1 MLDRKLIR
9 ENPEFVRAQAARK
22 HISAPVEEF
31 LEVDTRYRANKTEL
45 DRANAESNQIA
56 KSIGMLIGQ
65 GKKEEAEA
73 AKAQTADLKAR
84 IKDLEEND
92 RFLEAELRAVEL
104 KFPNLPHESAPDGKD
119 ETENVVRREWG
130 TKPEATKPH
139 WEIATELGIIDFDR
153 ASKISGSG
161 FAVYVGQG
169 AKLVRALVG
178 YMADLQ
184 VRDNG
189 YTEVYPPCMISSQSL
204 EGTGNLPKFAE
215 DLYKCENDDLW
226 MAPTAEVPVTNLLR
240 DEILPLEAL
249 PVKLAAYTPCF
260 RREAGSAGR
269 ETRGILRTHQ
279 FDKVE
284 LVKFVE
290 PSTSYQELEELVQ
303 DAEDVLQ
310 TLGLHYR
317 VLELCTGDMGDKPCK
332 IYDLEVWS
340 PGMGTYLEVS
350 SCSNFEAF
358 QARRSAIRFRRE
370 PKASPEFVHIL
381 NGSGLAVPRVLAAII
396 ESGYRDGVITIP
408 KALRPYTGFET
419 IGKQKTLGS

>member
-1 MLDRKLIR
+1 MLDRKLLR
-9 ENPEFVRAQAARK
+9 ENPEFVRTQAARK
-22 HISAPVEEF
+22 HINAPVDEF
-31 LEVDTRYRANKTEL
+31 LETDARYRANKTEL

-56 KSIGMLIGQ
+56 KSIGALIGQ
-65 GKKEEAEA
+65 GKKDEAEA
-73 AKAQTADLKAR
+73 AKAQTAELKTR
-84 IKDLEEND
+84 IKELEEKD
-92 RFLEAELRAVEL
+92 RFLDAELRAVEL
-104 KFPNLPHESAPDGKD
+104 KFPNLPHESAPDGRD

-130 TKPEATKPH
+130 AKPEPTKPH

-169 AKLVRALVG
+169 AKLVRALIS

-189 YTEVYPPCMISSQSL
+189 YTEVYPPCMVSSQSL

-279 FDKVE
+279 FDKLE

-290 PSTSYQELEELVQ
+290 PSTSYQELESLVT

-340 PGMGTYLEVS
+340 PGMETYLEVS

-358 QARRSAIRFRRE
+358 QARRSAIRFRRDA
-370 PKASPEFVHIL
+370 KASPEFVHIL
-381 NGSGLAVPRVLAAII
+381 NGSGLAVPRLLAALV
-396 ESGYRDGVITIP
+396 ESNYKDGVIAIP
-408 KALRPYTGFET
+408 PALRPYTGFEA
-419 IGKQKTLGS
+419 IGKQKPLA